1 MQALNLRTSNSVNI
15 KNVDTQNDMFCS
27 RQEQIIFLVIA
38 VSMWPCCPA
47 SLLPGQISFRVEL
60 LDHEA
65 DFTHLPGAEI
75 KVHKSLRPMRR
86 KFTIGP

>member
-1 MQALNLRTSNSVNI
+1 MQALNLRTSNSENI

-27 RQEQIIFLVIA
+27 RQEQIIFLVIT
-38 VSMWPCCPA
+38 VSMWPCGPA
-47 SLLPGQISFRVEL
+47 SLLPGQIYFRAEL

-65 DFTHLPGAEI
+65 DFTHPPGVEI
-75 KVHKSLRPMRR
+75 KVHKPMRPLCS